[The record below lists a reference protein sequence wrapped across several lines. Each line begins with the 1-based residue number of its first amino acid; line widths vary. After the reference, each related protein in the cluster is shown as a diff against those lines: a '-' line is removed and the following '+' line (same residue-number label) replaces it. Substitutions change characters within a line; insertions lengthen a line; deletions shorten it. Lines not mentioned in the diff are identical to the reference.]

1 MANLIVGN
9 DGSNTLQG
17 TAGTDV
23 IYGYD
28 PNGPQSDASSIAAT
42 RVASG
47 LTQPVFAGAAPGDTG
62 RLFIVEKTG
71 LIKILDLGTGQVLAT
86 PFLDVSSQ
94 ILSDGERGLLGLA
107 FDPNYTS
114 NGLFYIYLIN
124 SSGNTEIRSYH
135 VSANPNVADAA
146 SATPIITVAQPPANN
161 HKAGWIGFGPDGY
174 LYAALGDGGG
184 GGDTFHTGQNID
196 DLLGNILRLDV
207 HGDAFPGDA
216 TKNYAI
222 PADNP
227 FAGATPGL
235 DEIFAFGLRNPWR
248 DSFDRALGTFYIADV
263 GQAQWEEIDIG
274 QNGANYG
281 WNTFEGP
288 APFPGGDPLTGGPAI
303 APIYAYDHTVG
314 SSITGGYVYRGE
326 GEALQ
331 GQYFFADFIQG
342 KVFTLRFNG
351 SSWVATERTS
361 QIVPDVGTLGN
372 PSSFGEDARGNLYIV
387 NFGGQ
392 IFKLT
397 PIGASADQGDVL
409 SGLAGN
415 DMLFG
420 GSGNDTLIG
429 GPGADV
435 MLGGA
440 GSDTAD
446 YSSSPAG
453 VTVNLA
459 SGLGAGGDAQGDVL
473 GGIENLIGSAQAD
486 TFTGDSNANTLDGG
500 AGADVMTGGA
510 GNDTYVVDHAGD
522 MMIETV
528 GEGTDTVLSAAHFAL
543 PTNVEN
549 LTLLGAVDLQG
560 YGNGAA
566 NTVTGNAG
574 GNLLDGRGGADVMLA
589 GAGNDVYFVD
599 NANDQVVENA
609 SEGND
614 AVFSTAHFA
623 LSANVETLVLQ
634 GGADLQGYGNDLANA
649 LYGNTGNN
657 LLNGGTGADVMFGGL
672 GNDVYF
678 VDGGDGVIENTNEGT
693 DSVFSTTHYALS
705 ANVENL
711 VLQGS
716 TDLQGYGNG
725 LANALY
731 GNAGNNIL
739 NGEGGADIMFGGLG
753 NDTYFVDGGDGVI
766 ENANEGNDTVFSTTH
781 YALPAN
787 VENLVLQ
794 GTADLQGYGNSL
806 NNVLYGNIGDN
817 LLNGEAGADVMFG
830 GAGNDVYFVDDPGDL
845 VFENMNEGTDAVFS
859 TVNYTLTAN
868 VENLVLQGSGNL
880 SGAGNGLANQ
890 VYGNTGDNALDGGA
904 GTDLLNGGAGPDTL
918 TGGTGSDAFALNS
931 GQANGDTVVDFSTGD
946 VLRFVGFGA
955 GTFTPAGANQWQITS
970 AIDAHV
976 ETITIANG
984 AIITPADYAFV

>member
-17 TAGTDV
+17 TTGTDV

-28 PNGPQSDASSIAAT
+28 PNGSQSDASSIAAT

-71 LIKILDLGTGQVLAT
+71 LIKILDLGSGQVLAS
-86 PFLDVSSQ
+86 PFLDVSGQ
-94 ILSDGERGLLGLA
+94 ILTDGERGLLGLA
-107 FDPNYTS
+107 FDPNYAS

-135 VSANPNVADAA
+135 VSANPNVADVA
-146 SATPIITVAQPPANN
+146 SATPIITVAQAPANN

-184 GGDTFHTGQNID
+184 GGDTFHTGQNIVD

-207 HGDAFPGDA
+207 HSDAFPGDA

-227 FAGATPGL
+227 FAGPTPGL

-263 GQAQWEEIDIG
+263 GQDQWEEIDIG

-303 APIYAYDHTVG
+303 APVYAYDHTVG
-314 SSITGGYVYRGE
+314 HSITGGYVYRGE

-331 GQYFFADFIQG
+331 GQYFFADFIQS

-361 QIVPDVGTLGN
+361 QIVPDVGAVGN

-387 NFGGQ
+387 DFGGE

-429 GPGADV
+429 GPGADT

-459 SGLGAGGDAQGDVL
+459 SGLGAGGDAQGDIL

-486 TFTGDSNANTLDGG
+486 TLTGDSNAN
-500 AGADVMTGGA
+500 VMTGGA
-510 GNDTYVVDHAGD
+510 GNDTYVVDRAGD
-522 MMIETV
+522 MVIENA
-528 GEGTDTVLSAAHFAL
+528 GEGTDTVLSTAHYAL

-549 LTLLGAVDLQG
+549 LTLLGAADLQG
-560 YGNGAA
+560 YGNSAA

-574 GNLLDGRGGADVMLA
+574 SNLLDGRGGADVMLG

-599 NANDQVVENA
+599 NAGDQVVENPG
-609 SEGND
+609 EGTD
-614 AVFSTAHFA
+614 AVFSSAHFA

-657 LLNGGTGADVMFGGL
+657 LLNGGAGADVMFGGL
-672 GNDVYF
+672 GNDTYF
-678 VDGGDGVIENTNEGT
+678 VDGGDGVIENANEGT

-711 VLQGS
+711 VLQGNA
-716 TDLQGYGNG
+716 DLQGYGNN

-731 GNAGNNIL
+731 GNTGNNIL
-739 NGEGGADIMFGGLG
+739 NGEGGADIMFGGAG
-753 NDTYFVDGGDGVI
+753 NDAYFVDGGDGVI

-781 YALPAN
+781 YAL
-787 VENLVLQ
+787 
-794 GTADLQGYGNSL
+794 S
-806 NNVLYGNIGDN
+806 
-817 LLNGEAGADVMFG
+817 
-830 GAGNDVYFVDDPGDL
+830 
-845 VFENMNEGTDAVFS
+845 
-859 TVNYTLTAN
+859 AN
-868 VENLVLQGSGNL
+868 VENLVLQGSADLQGY
-880 SGAGNGLANQ
+880 GNGLANAI
-890 VYGNTGDNALDGGA
+890 YGNSGNNLIDGGTGADMMFGGAGNDAYFIDDAGDAVFENPGEGNDAVFSTVNYRLAANVETLVLQGGADLQGTGNSQSNMIYGNSGNNLIDGGA
-904 GTDLLNGGAGPDTL
+904 GADVL
-918 TGGTGSDAFALNS
+918 TGSAGNDTFVFSA
-931 GQANGDTVVDFSTGD
+931 GQAAGDMVVDFAGSGTAPGD
-946 VLRFVGFGA
+946 SLQFVGYGS
-955 GTFTPAGANQWQITS
+955 GANFTTIDSTHWQINYNNGASRDIITFMNGA
-970 AIDAHV
+970 AIDASD
-976 ETITIANG
+976 IA
-984 AIITPADYAFV
+984 FL

>member
-17 TAGTDV
+17 TTGTDV

-28 PNGPQSDASSIAAT
+28 PNGSQSDASSIAAT

-71 LIKILDLGTGQVLAT
+71 LIKILDLGSGQVLAS
-86 PFLDVSSQ
+86 PFLDVSGQ
-94 ILSDGERGLLGLA
+94 ILTDGERGLLGLA
-107 FDPNYTS
+107 FDPNYAS

-135 VSANPNVADAA
+135 VSANPNVADVA
-146 SATPIITVAQPPANN
+146 SATPIITVAQAPANN

-184 GGDTFHTGQNID
+184 GGDTFHTGQNIVD

-207 HGDAFPGDA
+207 HSDAFPGDA

-227 FAGATPGL
+227 FAGPTPGL

-263 GQAQWEEIDIG
+263 GQDQWEEIDIG

-303 APIYAYDHTVG
+303 APVYAYDHTVG
-314 SSITGGYVYRGE
+314 HSITGGYVYRGE

-331 GQYFFADFIQG
+331 GQYFFADFIQS

-361 QIVPDVGTLGN
+361 QIVPDVGAVGN

-387 NFGGQ
+387 DFGGE

-429 GPGADV
+429 GPGADT

-459 SGLGAGGDAQGDVL
+459 SGLGAGGDAQGDIL

-486 TFTGDSNANTLDGG
+486 TLTGDSNAN
-500 AGADVMTGGA
+500 VMTGGA
-510 GNDTYVVDHAGD
+510 GNDTYVVDRAGD
-522 MMIETV
+522 MVIENA
-528 GEGTDTVLSAAHFAL
+528 GEGTDTVLSTAHYAL

-549 LTLLGAVDLQG
+549 LTLLGAADLQG
-560 YGNGAA
+560 YGNSAA

-574 GNLLDGRGGADVMLA
+574 SNLLDGRGGADVMLG

-599 NANDQVVENA
+599 NAGDQVVENPG
-609 SEGND
+609 EGTD
-614 AVFSTAHFA
+614 AVFSSAHFA

-657 LLNGGTGADVMFGGL
+657 LLNGGAGADVMFGGL
-672 GNDVYF
+672 GNDTYF
-678 VDGGDGVIENTNEGT
+678 VDGGDGVIENANEGT

-711 VLQGS
+711 VLQGNA
-716 TDLQGYGNG
+716 DLQGYGNN

-731 GNAGNNIL
+731 GNTGNNIL
-739 NGEGGADIMFGGLG
+739 NGEGGADIMFGGAG
-753 NDTYFVDGGDGVI
+753 NDAYFVDGGDGVI

-794 GTADLQGYGNSL
+794 GSAGLQGYGNSL

-830 GAGNDVYFVDDPGDL
+830 GADNDVYFVDDPGDL

-880 SGAGNGLANQ
+880 SGTGNGLANQ
-890 VYGNTGDNALDGGA
+890 VYGNAGDNALDGGA
-904 GTDLLNGGAGPDTL
+904 AADLLTGNAGNDAFVFHVGEAGGDMVVDFAGNGAAAGDSLQFVGYGAGATFTNINATHWQVNYNGGASQEVIT
-918 TGGTGSDAFALNS
+918 FLN
-931 GQANGDTVVDFSTGD
+931 
-946 VLRFVGFGA
+946 GA
-955 GTFTPAGANQWQITS
+955 S
-970 AIDAHV
+970 IDA
-976 ETITIANG
+976 T
-984 AIITPADYAFV
+984 DFAFM